1 MKMVVHVCK
10 VKTWIDKP
18 PRAFKW
24 GIHLGSKS
32 SVFGAAPQIDQRQ
45 VIISGLKLPLTIDVP
60 TINHGEST

>member
-1 MKMVVHVCK
+1 MYVKSKSGYINPHV
-10 VKTWIDKP
+10 
-18 PRAFKW
+18 RLSG